1 MADQHAPTP
10 TPKFLDPSDAR
21 VIAAALVAAG
31 YTEARARERL
41 GVESLLDLRGQTLRE
56 LLARTAEPDAL
67 SLLLRLFV
75 LCVPVP
81 PEMLASLLGQAFCD
95 SAADSGLIVPE
106 QVGPSWFV
114 RSPVLI
120 LPIRGLWIASDR
132 PKVEGQRRPADYVM
146 GIGTSTRTLDN
157 LTIRTPID
165 RTDPLGRV
173 LDLGTGC
180 GYHALLAAPDARE
193 VVGTDLNPR
202 AIEFARLNAAL
213 NNITNVTWR
222 VGSFYEPVEHER
234 FDLIVSNPPFVI
246 SPETA
251 HVYRSAGQAGDQTV
265 EVVVRGAAARLAEGG
280 VAQFLC
286 NWAHIRGQGW
296 QSRLAGWAQGLGC
309 DLLVLRSETL
319 AAGDYAAYWVE
330 HTSDESDDPCA
341 DRVARWREA
350 YDALGIEAVSVGMI
364 LLRARRL
371 AEGGMGGGL
380 EGGGAHWAAFDD
392 APKSMLGAAGG
403 AVAQRIETET
413 RLRAM
418 DDEALLGARVRIAP
432 HARVRQTL
440 RPVEGGWGLDGA
452 SVALV
457 EGLAYDMEIDAKLLQ
472 LLIASSG
479 EGVVVGELLDA
490 KGVPGADAGAT
501 TPSRVAQVRGLL
513 ARGVLTL
520 A

>member
-1 MADQHAPTP
+1 MAHEQTPTP

-21 VIAAALVAAG
+21 VIAAAFVAGG

-81 PEMLASLLGQAFCD
+81 PEMLASHLGQAFCD

-106 QVGPSWFV
+106 QVGPAWFV

-157 LTIRTPID
+157 LTIRRPID
-165 RTDPLGRV
+165 REGPLGRV

-180 GYHALLAAPDARE
+180 GYHALLAASHARE

-213 NNITNVTWR
+213 NSITNVTWR

-234 FDLIVSNPPFVI
+234 FDLIISNPPFVI
-246 SPETA
+246 APETA
-251 HVYRSAGQAGDQTV
+251 HIYRSAGQAGDQTV

-286 NWAHIRGQGW
+286 NWAHVRGQLW
-296 QSRLAGWAQGLGC
+296 QSRLSAWAEGLGC

-319 AAGDYAAYWVE
+319 EAGDYAAYWVE
-330 HTSDESDDPCA
+330 HTCDESDDPSPE
-341 DRVARWREA
+341 RVARWREA

-364 LLRARRL
+364 LLRARR
-371 AEGGMGGGL
+371 AKEAGANGGVPN
-380 EGGGAHWAAFDD
+380 WASFDD
-392 APKSMLGAAGG
+392 APKSMLGAAGA
-403 AVAQRIETET
+403 AVATRIDAET
-413 RLRAM
+413 RLRSM
-418 DDEALLGARVRIAP
+418 DDGALLRARVRIAS
-432 HARVRQTL
+432 HARLRQTL
-440 RPVEGGWGLDGA
+440 RPVEGGWGLEGA

-457 EGLAYDMEIDAKLLQ
+457 EGLAYEMEIDAELAQ

-479 EGVVVGELLDA
+479 EGVVVGSMMEVN
-490 KGVPGADAGAT
+490 GVSGAGAGHDQSARLT
-501 TPSRVAQVRGLL
+501 QVRALI
-513 ARGVLTL
+513 ARGVLGL